1 MDNKYF
7 KIAGDLTDN
16 QPIKESLNSSFKP
29 AGDLNDTPKSIPNN
43 EQEIFIKNYLLE
55 IVSGEELYD
64 NFGDLKIVG
73 SGSMILSFN
82 EIQKMVEEGCYN
94 FIKAEYFNPEMIEIK
109 YKKIIKENNI
119 TK

>member
-29 AGDLNDTPKSIPNN
+29 PKSIPNN

-109 YKKIIKENNI
+109 YQKIIKENNI